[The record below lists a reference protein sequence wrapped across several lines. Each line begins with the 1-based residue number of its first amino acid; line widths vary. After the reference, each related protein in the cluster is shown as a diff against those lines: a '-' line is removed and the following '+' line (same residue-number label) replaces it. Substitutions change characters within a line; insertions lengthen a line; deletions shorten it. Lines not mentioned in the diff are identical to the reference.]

1 MPDKKRPTISTS
13 PKKRAKVPLAPGKS
27 SKPPTPMEQ
36 ADGSTKPADTRVAKR
51 AGDSDNGNQSL
62 RQSKNITPKADA
74 PSNDSASSSL
84 RCYNIP
90 DYRLE
95 RPEFRIAMWGEG
107 SSIEY
112 RVEGDLSATPPPIR
126 DSKYLSRE
134 QCIEIYRWMLL
145 NRRMEVALENLYK
158 QGKVVGGVYFGLGQ
172 EGCSCA
178 SAYALGT
185 DDWLGP
191 MIRNQGA
198 MLVRG
203 FSARD
208 IMRQYMAKGDS
219 PTWGRDASSHFG
231 DFQRRNV
238 CAPISMLG
246 ELIGVMAGVCLGAR
260 LQGKNVVGLTYVGD
274 GGQSTG
280 VTYESLNFAAVQK
293 LGLVL
298 VVENN
303 LWGYS
308 TPADMQFRVK
318 DLAERAIAYGI
329 SGIIVDGTDACQVY
343 DATHE
348 ACERARR
355 GEGPT
360 LIEAKMMR
368 MKGHAIHDAAQ
379 YVPAKLFDFWRAR
392 DPIARFENYLVNE
405 KRWLSSEENQNLIE
419 SVERELEADREAAV
433 ASRMPDPATD
443 KTHQGV
449 YCDPSC
455 HQIKPKYGPIV
466 AKVRELGSAGPNA
479 TEAAVHLK

>member
-1 MPDKKRPTISTS
+1 MAHKKRPTHKHTGKKSST
-13 PKKRAKVPLAPGKS
+13 VPLAPS
-27 SKPPTPMEQ
+27 SKPPKTNSPVEQ
-36 ADGSTKPADTRVAKR
+36 ADGSPKPVATN
-51 AGDSDNGNQSL
+51 AGPA
-62 RQSKNITPKADA
+62 PKDGGV
-74 PSNDSASSSL
+74 PSSL
-84 RCYNIP
+84 RSYNIP

-95 RPEFRIAMWGEG
+95 QPEFRIFMSGEG
-107 SSIEY
+107 ANLEY
-112 RVEGDLSATPPPIR
+112 RIEGDLSAPPPPIR
-126 DSKYLSRE
+126 ESKYLTRE
-134 QCIEIYRWMLL
+134 QCIAIYRWMLL

-178 SAYALGT
+178 SAYALGP

-203 FSARD
+203 FAARD
-208 IMRQYMAKGDS
+208 IMRQYMAKADS

-231 DFQRRNV
+231 DWQRRNV

-260 LQGKNVVGLTYVGD
+260 LQGRNIAGLTYVGD

-280 VTYESLNFAAVQK
+280 VTYESVNFAAVQK

-298 VVENN
+298 IVENN

-308 TPADMQFRVK
+308 TPADMQFCVK

-329 SGIIVDGTDACQVY
+329 PGVIVDGTDACQVY

-348 ACERARR
+348 ACERAHR

-368 MKGHAIHDAAQ
+368 MKGHAIHDAAT
-379 YVPAKLFDFWRAR
+379 YVPKPMFDFWKKR
-392 DPIARFENYLVNE
+392 DPIARFENYLVKDKKWLTPKENE
-405 KRWLSSEENQNLIE
+405 ALIAEVEEVIE
-419 SVERELEADREAAV
+419 AEREIAV
-433 ASRMPDPATD
+433 NSPMPTPESAEG
-443 KTHQGV
+443 GV
-449 YCDPSC
+449 FCEEGC
-455 HQIKPKYGPIV
+455 HEIRPKYGMP
-466 AKVRELGSAGPNA
+466 KVKKGTSGFKQTA
-479 TEAAVHLK
+479 AAVHLK

>member
-1 MPDKKRPTISTS
+1 MSKKKSTET
-13 PKKRAKVPLAPGKS
+13 PKRSNMRKPKS
-27 SKPPTPMEQ
+27 AT
-36 ADGSTKPADTRVAKR
+36 STKDA
-51 AGDSDNGNQSL
+51 AGGQDG
-62 RQSKNITPKADA
+62 KATA
-74 PSNDSASSSL
+74 PSASRGTGKLTQSTLSV
-84 RCYNIP
+84 RTYEIP

-95 RPEFRIAMWGEG
+95 RPEFRVYQCGDG
-107 SSIEY
+107 SRVEY
-112 RVEGDLSATPPPIR
+112 RVEGDLTAPPPPIR

-134 QCIEIYRWMLL
+134 RCLAIYRWMLL

-172 EGCSCA
+172 ESCSCA
-178 SAYALGT
+178 SAFALRQ

-198 MLVRG
+198 LLVRG
-203 FSARD
+203 FSPRD
-208 IMRQYMAKGDS
+208 VMRQYMAKADS
-219 PTWGRDASSHFG
+219 PTFGRDASSHFG
-231 DFQRRNV
+231 DWERRHI

-260 LQGKNVVGLTYVGD
+260 LQGRNIVGLTYIGD

-280 VTYESLNFAAVQK
+280 VTYESINFAAVQK

-298 VVENN
+298 IVENN

-308 TPADMQFRVK
+308 TPSEMQFRVK

-329 SGIIVDGTDACQVY
+329 PGMIVDGTDPCQVY

-379 YVPAKLFDFWRAR
+379 YVPAKLFEYWRAR
-392 DPIARFENYLVNE
+392 DPIARFENYLVKV
-405 KRWLSSEENQNLIE
+405 KRWLTPDDNQQLIDE
-419 SVERELEADREAAV
+419 VEQQLQAEREAAI
-433 ASRMPDPATD
+433 ASAMPDPKTD
-443 KTHQGV
+443 RNHQGV
-449 YCDPSC
+449 YCDASC
-455 HQIKPKYGPIV
+455 HTIKPLYGPVMKTLREQTTV
-466 AKVRELGSAGPNA
+466 AHHQES
-479 TEAAVHLK
+479 AVHLK